1 MDVLG
6 KARAFQRA
14 LLAASVLLTLT
25 SGAALAQG
33 ATITGRV
40 TAQNTGEPLPE
51 SRVIIV
57 GTSIFTSTGA
67 DGRYSL
73 RSVPAGT
80 YDVRVLR
87 VGYTEQKKSVTVAA
101 GQAQTIDFAMTQA
114 VIRLAEVVTT
124 ATGEQRRVELGNSV
138 TSVDVTQRTAT
149 APVTDV
155 ASLLV
160 AQSPGV
166 QVMPGNATGVGA
178 RIRIRGVSSISLVN
192 DPIYVIDGVR
202 MRSDNGSQSGNIFT
216 GGGVQSRAQD
226 INPAEIENIEIV
238 KGPSAATLYGTDAS
252 NGVIVITTKRG
263 RAGQTRYNVFAEGGI
278 IQDHNTW
285 PTAYTLWGHAPAGS
299 TRNCLNTSL
308 TQVSN
313 GLCISDSLSK
323 FNLFDNKNTTPLGT
337 GNRQVAGLQV
347 SGGVQA
353 IRYFVSGQYENEE
366 GILKI
371 PEFDQHRLDTLNVKI
386 KDEWATPNALKRG
399 TFRANIDA
407 ALSPKLDAQFSSGFI
422 TLGNRLPQ
430 NDNNALGLLSNAFGG
445 PGYEHGRLS
454 TQGFDLHG
462 YRASTPAEHFQDVY
476 TQYINRYIGSTNVN
490 YRPLSWLSA
499 RADAGVDY
507 IGRIDQQFCA
517 RGNCADVGT
526 TRLGFVQDDR
536 TNLRTI
542 TANATATASF
552 TPFTSVGSRTSVGA
566 QWVDNTFDRNG
577 AGSVNL
583 TPGASTISGGATK
596 LADASFDRN
605 KTFGVFVEEQVALR
619 DRLFLTAAVR
629 SDQNS
634 AFGTD
639 FQRVYYPKFSASY
652 VMSDE
657 AWFPKTNWLSQFRL
671 RSAYG
676 TSGVQPGANDAML
689 YYSPTTTNVALT
701 DQPGVTFTSLG
712 NSILKPE
719 RATEF
724 EGGFDS
730 RLFKDRVSLELTY
743 YRKLTKDAL
752 IGAVVPPSLGSGN
765 STQRANLGSVR
776 NTGLEVLVNALM
788 IDRRSVSWNFSIN
801 GSTNANE
808 LLTLGKDAQGR
819 PLAPQVG
826 TTTRNQPGY
835 PLFGYWQ
842 RKIHS
847 YADANGDGILTL
859 NEITVDD
866 SSTFV
871 GYSVPRYEAVMT
883 NSVDL
888 LRKRLRVSALFDY
901 KGGHYLLNGTERIRC
916 GSRNNCFGAYDKT
929 ASFFQQSRA
938 VAVREH
944 ASRTQA
950 GFMEKADFVRFRE
963 LSATWMLPTSLTAKA
978 WGAKDVSL
986 NFAARNLHIWTK
998 YTGLD
1003 PESNSDVGS
1012 TASLPSDFQ
1021 AMPVPTY
1028 FILRLS
1034 VAF

>member
-1 MDVLG
+1 MGVLG
-6 KARAFQRA
+6 QVRASLRA
-14 LLAASVLLTLT
+14 LLAASALVTVV
-25 SGAALAQG
+25 SGVALAQG
-33 ATITGRV
+33 GTITGKV
-40 TAQNTGEPLPE
+40 AAQGSGEPLPE
-51 SRVIIV
+51 SRVIVV
-57 GTSIFTSTGA
+57 GTQLFTSTGG
-67 DGRYSL
+67 DGRYTL
-73 RSVPAGT
+73 RNVPAGT
-80 YDVRVLR
+80 YDLRVLR
-87 VGYTEQKKSVTVAA
+87 VGYTEQKKSITVAS
-101 GQAQTIDFAMTQA
+101 GQNLTVDFDMPAA

-138 TSVDVTQRTAT
+138 TSVDVTQRTST

-178 RIRIRGVSSISLVN
+178 RVRIRGVNSITLAN

-202 MRSDNGSQSGNIFT
+202 MRSDNGSLSGNIFT
-216 GGGVQSRAQD
+216 GGGAQSRAQD
-226 INPAEIENIEIV
+226 INPSEIESIEIV

-263 RAGQTRYNVFAEGGI
+263 RAGQTRYSVFGEQGL
-278 IQDHNTW
+278 IQDRNTW
-285 PTAYTLWGHAPAGS
+285 PTAYTLWGRAPAGT
-299 TRNCLNTSL
+299 TRNCTNTSL
-308 TQVSN
+308 TQVST
-313 GLCISDSLSK
+313 GFCVADSLSK
-323 FNLFDNKNTTPLGT
+323 FNLFENDRTTPLGT
-337 GNRQVAGLQV
+337 GNRQTAGMQV

-353 IRYFVSGQYENEE
+353 VRFFVAGQYENEE
-366 GILKI
+366 GLLQI
-371 PEFDQHRLDTLNVKI
+371 PEFDQQRLDTLNIKI

-407 ALSPKLDAQFSSGFI
+407 ALSPKLDAQFSSGYI
-422 TLGNRLPQ
+422 TLANRLPQ

-445 PGYEHGRLS
+445 PGYENGRTS
-454 TQGFDLHG
+454 TQGFNLHG

-476 TQYINRYIGSTNVN
+476 TQYINRYIGSSNVN
-490 YRPLSWLSA
+490 YRPLSWLA
-499 RADAGVDY
+499 VRADAGVDF

-536 TNLRTI
+536 TNMRTI
-542 TANATATASF
+542 TANAISTASYN
-552 TPFTSVGSRTSVGA
+552 PFTSVATRTSLGV
-566 QWVDNTFDRNG
+566 QWVNNTFDRNG
-577 AGSVNL
+577 AGSSNL

-596 LADASFDRN
+596 LADASYDRN
-605 KTFGVFVEEQVALR
+605 KTFGVFLEEQVAIR

-634 AFGTD
+634 AFGTN

-652 VMSDE
+652 VLSDE
-657 AWFPKTNWLSQFRL
+657 AWFPKTSWLSQFRL

-676 TSGVQPGANDAML
+676 ASGVQPGANDAIR
-689 YYSPTTTNVALT
+689 YYSPTTTNVALQ

-712 NSILKPE
+712 NDVLKPE

-730 RLFKDRVSLELTY
+730 RLFQDRVSLELTY

-752 IGAVVPPSLGSGN
+752 IGAVVPPSLGTGL

-776 NTGLEVLVNALM
+776 NSGLEVLVNALVL
-788 IDRRSVSWNFSIN
+788 DTRNVTWNTSIN
-801 GSTNANE
+801 GSTNDNNLE
-808 LLTLGKDAQGR
+808 TLGTDAQGR

-842 RKIHS
+842 RQIRS
-847 YADANGDGILTL
+847 YADANSDGILTL
-859 NEITVDD
+859 SEIVVDD

-871 GYSVPRYEAVMT
+871 GYSIPRYEAVFT
-883 NSVDL
+883 NSVEL
-888 LRKRLRVSALFDY
+888 FRKQLRLTALFDY
-901 KGGHYLLNGTERIRC
+901 KGGHHLLNGTERIRC
-916 GSRNNCFGAYDKT
+916 GSRNNCFGAYDKS
-929 ASFFQQSRA
+929 APLWQQARA

-950 GFMEKADFVRFRE
+950 GFMEKADFLRFRE
-963 LSATWMLPTSLTAKA
+963 FSANWLLPKSLTSRA

-986 NFAARNLHIWTK
+986 NFAARNLKIWTD
-998 YTGLD
+998 YSGID

-1012 TASLPSDFQ
+1012 TSSLPSDFQ

-1028 FILRLS
+1028 FILRLN